1 MSGALE
7 MGQFY
12 WKLVLTLLPSVC
24 TLCLRLLCGKG
35 SALGEGVKSPLS
47 EPEGNSLGTLY
58 LCMQIRGPFQT
69 FHLSGKP
76 QTQTTGT
83 TTYTQCLHP
92 TQKAAWLSPLTELNQ
107 NLCLGCWVLR
117 FRWNPHAASGI
128 RKGGNIWQLS
138 VAVWLISA
146 LGACE

>member
-12 WKLVLTLLPSVC
+12 RKLVLTLLPSVG
-24 TLCLRLLCGKG
+24 TLYLRLPGGKG

-76 QTQTTGT
+76 QTQNHRDHNVHTMS
-83 TTYTQCLHP
+83 
-92 TQKAAWLSPLTELNQ
+92 A
-107 NLCLGCWVLR
+107 
-117 FRWNPHAASGI
+117 PHSES
-128 RKGGNIWQLS
+128 S
-138 VAVWLISA
+138 VTAPV
-146 LGACE
+146 G